1 MRMDA
6 VNKTTSESFHINQ
19 LSTVGC
25 QWEIS
30 LLQPVETM
38 LPSELMAGQAL
49 SCFFK
54 LKVGRRSCVFGPL
67 VFFNAFDFDLK
78 AFYFILFSSTNMPP

>member
-6 VNKTTSESFHINQ
+6 VNKTTSESFQIHQ
-19 LSTVGC
+19 LSSVGN

-38 LPSELMAGQAL
+38 IPSELMAGQAL

-54 LKVGRRSCVFGPL
+54 LEVGRRSCVFCPS
-67 VFFNAFDFDLK
+67 FFSQCFQF
-78 AFYFILFSSTNMPP
+78 